1 MKKTLAGWALAL
13 LTAGILAW
21 THAQNHS
28 EPSIAKAAHS
38 QGLIKNVPVPWSA
51 TKNTIR
57 LNTSDPVD
65 AAVLT
70 SKTLWQSTSDHSR
83 PQSVILVDPADW
95 SIAAVSTKLT
105 QLSEGPLLFVNH
117 DRIPKETLEELRRLK
132 PRGVENNKGIEI
144 ITVGPISEKVL
155 QELDELNYKVEHI
168 AVKEAAKAAAVIDQ
182 YAAKVTGK
190 LSEAVIV
197 GTMEHPDYT
206 LPAVSWIVH
215 QPETLLYVSEKDV
228 PEETIQALEK
238 RQGDAHIY
246 VIGPYKAVSRSVEQK
261 LQKYGKV
268 TRISGSN
275 PVENAIHFAK
285 FKDAGT
291 GFGWGIQ
298 RAGYSFSI
306 TTSESPVLSIAAASL
321 SHMGRHAPLLYTERN
336 GVSHPVVKYIESIQQ
351 PSTEPT
357 METLNNHAWIIGDEH
372 NLTTKLQSEL
382 DEILDTKAGHGQY
395 ER

>member
-1 MKKTLAGWALAL
+1 VKKTLAGWALAL

-38 QGLIKNVPVPWSA
+38 QALIKNVPVPWSA

-57 LNTSDPVD
+57 LNTSDPVN

-70 SKTLWQSTSDHSR
+70 SKTLWQSTSGHSR
-83 PQSVILVDPADW
+83 PQSVILVDSADW
-95 SIAAVSTKLT
+95 SIAAVSAKLT
-105 QLSEGPLLFVNH
+105 QLSEGPLLYVNH
-117 DRIPKETLEELRRLK
+117 DGIPKETLEELRRLK
-132 PRGVENNKGIEI
+132 PRGAENNKGIEI

-168 AVKEAAKAAAVIDQ
+168 AVKEAAKAAAMIDQ

-190 LSEAVIV
+190 LSGAVII
-197 GTMEHPDYT
+197 GAMEHPDYT
-206 LPAVSWIVH
+206 LPAVSWIAH
-215 QPETLLYVSEKDV
+215 QPETLLYVSQKDV
-228 PEETIQALEK
+228 PQETIQALEK
-238 RQGDAHIY
+238 RQGEAHIY
-246 VIGPYKAVSRSVEQK
+246 IIGPHKAVSRSLEQK

-285 FKDAGT
+285 FKDIET
-291 GFGWGIQ
+291 DFGWGIE
-298 RAGYSFSI
+298 RAGHSFSI

-336 GVSHPVVKYIESIQQ
+336 GVSRPIVKYIESIQQ
-351 PSTEPT
+351 PSTEPST
-357 METLNNHAWIIGDEH
+357 IESLNNHAWIIGDEH

-382 DEILDTKAGHGQY
+382 DEILDTKSGQGQ
-395 ER
+395 